1 MPEFPPEIYLAI
13 FSFLDARSLTSCQ
26 QVCQSFLALINEM
39 VALEYTKELARHGYV
54 DHAAA
59 LPLPYRLDQLREH
72 NNAWNKL
79 DGVWSNS
86 IPKLPVDSR
95 VLSGNVLGR
104 SGAPGSLVFTRLS
117 SSSRFVRQ
125 KEWSVPLPGS
135 HICSFGIDSSQN
147 LLVLVE
153 WPREPNPSFQI
164 HLCSMSSG
172 KAHELASVPILKYPH
187 NVPEYMI
194 FISIQISGDHLGIE
208 FRDNDATPQLV
219 IWNWKTGHEELYLI
233 GNEIRSFAF
242 LTERHVIVA
251 ASTDT
256 ELRLLVVDF
265 IAESSEQTF
274 VTNMTHYLAL
284 HLPNLYP
291 SPILVHFTIRCDPSP
306 AWPNQDDSI
315 PFHVHPDEILY
326 PVALTMV
333 QGLLEQYWIIILIPR
348 RTLLAQLRHFLTRTK
363 EVEWSAWGPE
373 GTRILD
379 FRKRAGRDVVWATFG
394 SRFIAFDDKYVDVD
408 VYDFNQMSLKRELSS
423 RCSLQYGD
431 PNEILRPPVGQDD
444 PTMLVIDETVLP
456 SDSLIFQE
464 EVRTSLPFRARTVP
478 TTFEREHYCPLL
490 CSLDNIIVVSSE
502 YHVFTL

>member
-1 MPEFPPEIYLAI
+1 MRAT
-13 FSFLDARSLTSCQ
+13 SLPAS
-26 QVCQSFLALINEM
+26 
-39 VALEYTKELARHGYV
+39 
-54 DHAAA
+54 
-59 LPLPYRLDQLREH
+59 
-72 NNAWNKL
+72 
-79 DGVWSNS
+79 S
-86 IPKLPVDSR
+86 IPKHPVDFR

-104 SGAPGSLVFTRLS
+104 SGAPGSLVFTRLPS
-117 SSSRFVRQ
+117 SGHFVRQ

-147 LLVLVE
+147 MLVLVE

-164 HLCSMSSG
+164 HLWSMSSG

-187 NVPEYMI
+187 NVPEYMMS
-194 FISIQISGDHLGIE
+194 FSIQISGDHLGIQ
-208 FRDNDATPQLV
+208 FRDNDTTSQLV
-219 IWNWKTGHEELYLI
+219 IWNWKTGHKELCLI

-265 IAESSEQTF
+265 IAESSEQTL
-274 VTNMTHYLAL
+274 VTNVTHYLAL
-284 HLPNLYP
+284 HLPNLHP
-291 SPILVHFTIRCDPSP
+291 SPILVRFTIRYDPSP

-326 PVALTMV
+326 PVALDMV
-333 QGLLEQYWIIILIPR
+333 QGLEEYWIIILIPR

-379 FRKRAGRDVVWATFG
+379 FRKRAGRRVVWATFG
-394 SRFIAFDDKYVDVD
+394 SRFVAFDVNRAEID
-408 VYDFNQMSLKRELSS
+408 VYDFNQTTLKRKLSS
-423 RCSLQYGD
+423 GCPLQYGN

-444 PTMLVIDETVLP
+444 PTMFVIDETVLP

-478 TTFEREHYCPLL
+478 AILERKHYPSLM
-490 CSLDNIIVVSSE
+490 CSLDNIVVVFSE
-502 YHVFTL
+502 YHVFTH